1 MAIGSIPSMNSMF
14 GMQTTVTNASNL
26 KDQKSKNIQN
36 EIADVQQKM
45 QKLSSEE
52 ELTVTEK
59 ANEKKKLQKEISGL
73 NTELKQ
79 HQEEL
84 CRTQKREIM
93 LARMQEETKS
103 EQETSSAQ
111 EPAKEQQTGQPG
123 TVIYKSSDG
132 TVILMEEMNQPEKAG
147 TNPEKVSTD
156 ENTEENIDEK
166 ETEPI
171 DSDTDTGFSYKEMQ
185 AMVSADSSLQQAD
198 RQGAVTAGTNND
210 IAVLEGEIRQDKRRD
225 VNTDQKQA
233 ELKEMEKRKQREL
246 KFQFAILGR
255 ANDAFADEWKV
266 SQKEQENQ
274 QQFYVSIG

>member
-198 RQGAVTAGTNND
+198 RQGAVIAGTNND

>member
-45 QKLSSEE
+45 QNLSSEE

>member
-111 EPAKEQQTGQPG
+111 EPEKEQQTGQPG

>member
-1 MAIGSIPSMNSMF
+1 MGIGSIPSMNRMF

-93 LARMQEETKS
+93 LAKMQEETKS
-103 EQETSSAQ
+103 EQETLSAQ

-171 DSDTDTGFSYKEMQ
+171 DGDTDTGFSYKEMQ
-185 AMVSADSSLQQAD
+185 AMVSADSSLRQAD

-210 IAVLEGEIRQDKRRD
+210 IAVLEGEIKQDKRRD